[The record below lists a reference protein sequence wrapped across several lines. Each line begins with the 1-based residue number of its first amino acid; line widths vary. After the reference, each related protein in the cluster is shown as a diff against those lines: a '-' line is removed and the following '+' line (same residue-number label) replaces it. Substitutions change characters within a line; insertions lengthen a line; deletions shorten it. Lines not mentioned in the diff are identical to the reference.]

1 MDSSAPLDP
10 ADPAPLLQRADALRD
25 ARDWIEAAIAYAAY
39 LRARPQDWPIW
50 VQYGHCMKESGDVK
64 AALLLYREAE
74 RLQPGDSDLHL
85 QIGHALKLLGRV
97 EEAYLAYA
105 RALTLDPENAAARA
119 ELLTAPGGQA
129 PPAPPAI
136 PMAAP
141 PPAGPLPSPAPEP
154 PPPPDTAPPA
164 PPAAAVAEAA
174 PLPSTPAVAEPAPRP
189 PAPPPPAPAPAPAAP
204 EPAALPE
211 AEPLPEGGLV
221 FDASDLVDYF
231 RANRAPTG
239 IQRVQL
245 NILLAALDQ
254 APEAAIA
261 VFDAATGA
269 WKRLPEATF
278 RRLADLSR
286 SGADAAAPDWAGAVA
301 NTVAALLQGP
311 PLAFPA
317 RGRLVNL
324 GTSWWIPDYLRR
336 VREAKDRA
344 PGLRYIPFLH
354 DCIPLAVPEHC
365 ASGLVDEFARWF
377 AGLCLHADLVLCN
390 SAATEADFRR
400 FARLVLPEAA
410 PTIRTA
416 VVPLDAVAPP
426 AGAALAEAD
435 IPRPVRA
442 GRPFVLAVGTIES
455 RKNHLM
461 LFQAWLA
468 LLRRHGAEAT
478 PDLVCVGK
486 RGWLAEPALALH
498 ANSPLLQE
506 KVHLLHGVADAALEA
521 LYRACLFTV
530 QASHYEG
537 WGLPVTESLA
547 HGKLALVPA
556 HTGYRESGAAGAV
569 FFQPGSEPE
578 LVAALE
584 RLSFD
589 APARAALEQ
598 QLRETFRSRDWASL
612 TAALLAAAGPGVA
625 PLPPP
630 LERLPPRL
638 GTVHAPRLLPGPVPE
653 PAMAVAEALREGPH
667 WSVPEPWG
675 CWTLPGPA
683 RLRLPV
689 EPGRRGPVRLHLALL
704 GPPGAP
710 VRVALR
716 PVLPEAP
723 PAPYRVVGIAAGERV
738 ACTLDLAEAGEGRG
752 VIEIDCAEGVL
763 LGGEGAARDLRSV
776 GVGVTAVMACRPDD
790 LAARL
795 AWLEALALPRLV
807 RL

>member
-1 MDSSAPLDP
+1 MVP
-10 ADPAPLLQRADALRD
+10 ADRPPSPTTAVPAD
-25 ARDWIEAAIAYAAY
+25 
-39 LRARPQDWPIW
+39 RP
-50 VQYGHCMKESGDVK
+50 
-64 AALLLYREAE
+64 
-74 RLQPGDSDLHL
+74 
-85 QIGHALKLLGRV
+85 
-97 EEAYLAYA
+97 
-105 RALTLDPENAAARA
+105 
-119 ELLTAPGGQA
+119 
-129 PPAPPAI
+129 
-136 PMAAP
+136 
-141 PPAGPLPSPAPEP
+141 PSPATTVPADRP
-154 PPPPDTAPPA
+154 PSPA
-164 PPAAAVAEAA
+164 DEAA
-174 PLPSTPAVAEPAPRP
+174 TGLAPSAGR
-189 PAPPPPAPAPAPAAP
+189 AAP
-204 EPAALPE
+204 EAAAL
-211 AEPLPEGGLV
+211 AEGGLV
-221 FDASDLVDYF
+221 LDASDLIDYF

-245 NILLAALDQ
+245 NIVLGALDQ
-254 APEAAIA
+254 VPEAAIA

-269 WKRLPEATF
+269 WKRLPAATF
-278 RRLADLSR
+278 RQLAALSR

-301 NTVAALLQGP
+301 AALAALLQAP

-317 RGRLVNL
+317 GGRLVNL

-336 VREAKDRA
+336 VRDAKDRA

-365 ASGLVDEFARWF
+365 AAGLVDEFARWF

-410 PTIRTA
+410 PAIPTA
-416 VVPLDAVAPP
+416 VVPLDAVSPPTGPAP
-426 AGAALAEAD
+426 AEED
-435 IPRPVRA
+435 LPRPVRA

-455 RKNHLM
+455 RKNHLL

-506 KVHLLHGVADAALEA
+506 KVQLLHDVSDAGLEA

-556 HTGYRESGAAGAV
+556 HTGYRESGATGAV

-578 LVAALE
+578 LIAALE

-589 APARAALEQ
+589 AGARAALEEQ
-598 QLRETFRSRDWASL
+598 VRETFRPRDWATL
-612 TAALLAAAGPGVA
+612 TAALLAAAGPRLA
-625 PLPPP
+625 ALPPP

-638 GTVHAPRLLPGPVPE
+638 GTVHSPRLLPGPM
-653 PAMAVAEALREGPH
+653 PAPDMAVAEALREGPH

-683 RLRLPV
+683 RLRMPV
-689 EPGRRGPVRLHLALL
+689 EPGARGPVRVHLALL
-704 GPPGAP
+704 GPPASP

-716 PVLPEAP
+716 AVLPEAP
-723 PAPYRVVGIAAGERV
+723 PAPYRMVVLGAGERV
-738 ACTLDLAEAGEGRG
+738 ACSLDLPEAGEGRG
-752 VIEIDCAEGVL
+752 MLELDCAEGVL

-790 LAARL
+790 LAARI
-795 AWLEALALPRLV
+795 AWLEALALPRQV